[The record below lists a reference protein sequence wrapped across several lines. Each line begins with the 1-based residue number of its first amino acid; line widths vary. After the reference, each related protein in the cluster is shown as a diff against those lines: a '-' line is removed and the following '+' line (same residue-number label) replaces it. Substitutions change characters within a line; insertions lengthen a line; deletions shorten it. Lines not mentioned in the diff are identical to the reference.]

1 MATFYNRVRVQAST
15 AGTVAFGLGPPIPGY
30 IGFAAVPDQTQVN
43 YLAVASDGTWEI
55 GLGQYSA
62 SANTVSRAAIESS
75 SNGGAAVNFAVA
87 PEVGVV
93 VPASWLN
100 SPEAAFSNFFVYKNA
115 QQSVNGLTES
125 QVTFQATLFDDQGE
139 FDFATSSFVAKQA
152 GTYTFTSMINGN
164 TANIVIKSVDLFI
177 NGGWALRLWQSNN
190 EPGGT
195 NAGGTSGPYKL
206 SAGDAVA
213 IYYYTSGDDTLLAN
227 NQESSRFSGYRIR

>member
-1 MATFYNRVRVQAST
+1 MATFFNRVRVQAST

-30 IGFAAVPDQTQVN
+30 IGFGAVPDQTQIN

-62 SANTVSRAAIESS
+62 SANTVSRLNVESS
-75 SNGGAAVNFAVA
+75 SSGNSPVNFAVA

-93 VPASWLN
+93 SPASWYN
-100 SPEAAFSNFFVYKNA
+100 APQAGYSNFYVYKNA
-115 QQSVNGLTES
+115 QQSVPGGLES
-125 QVTFQATLFDDQGE
+125 QVTFEASLFDDLGE
-139 FDFATSSFVAKQA
+139 FDYGTNSFVASEA

-164 TANIVIKSVDLFI
+164 TASTVIKAVDLYV
-177 NGGWALRLWQSNN
+177 NGAWVVRLYQSNN

-206 SAGDAVA
+206 AAGDSVAV
-213 IYYYTSGDDTLLAN
+213 YYYTSANDTLLGN
-227 NQESSRFSGYRIR
+227 NPAASRFSGYRIR